1 MGILSDLG
9 SQFTSDLMLQEIFS
23 LLSVTLNFNTSP
35 YRAQTNGMADRF
47 RGELRTMLHFMT
59 ERLWHFMADR
69 FRGELRTMLHLMTER
84 LWHFM
89 ADRFRGELRTML
101 RFMTVKDPPTGASS
115 LHPSPSL
122 CVSGIVQR

>member
-47 RGELRTMLHFMT
+47 RGELRTML
-59 ERLWHFMADR
+59 
-69 FRGELRTMLHLMTER
+69 
-84 LWHFM
+84 
-89 ADRFRGELRTML
+89 